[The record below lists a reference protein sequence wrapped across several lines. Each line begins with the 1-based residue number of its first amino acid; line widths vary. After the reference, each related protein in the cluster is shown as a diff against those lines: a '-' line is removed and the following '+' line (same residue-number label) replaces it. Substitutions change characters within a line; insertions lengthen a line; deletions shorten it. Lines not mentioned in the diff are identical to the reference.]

1 MTPPSGLSNPT
12 LTAYSAARLLAVRLE
27 PRNGPFPQF
36 FGLLQPAQIVHSAR
50 PDRSSLAR
58 FGLAPLL
65 SAQPQAMQN
74 P

>member
-36 FGLLQPAQIVHSAR
+36 FGLLQPAQIVHSAP
-50 PDRSSLAR
+50 PDNPSTAR

-65 SAQPQAMQN
+65 SAQSRTIEN